1 VKRSIGAAILSAVLL
16 MPLILPQAAAE
27 TVRFRGASI
36 MPTPLQERLARERGQ
51 LVREVLGAEI
61 TGELYRPPGDG
72 PFPAVVSLH
81 GCAGR
86 SSPEAEEASGARYV
100 ERGYVL
106 LIVDSFGLRGIIG
119 RCLGEEGAAID
130 RTMDAYGAL
139 LYLAGSP
146 FIDSERIAV
155 IGFSQGA
162 GAALAAVALGGVE
175 TLFEHH
181 FRAAIPYYPWCG
193 FSTGAVSVPT
203 LILIGELDDWTP
215 AQSCR
220 EMMARRSGGKRVIA
234 AGSLPRC
241 ISCLQCAAW
250 KAGNVLRPP

>member
-1 VKRSIGAAILSAVLL
+1 MGLAVVRALAVTIALL
-16 MPLILPQAAAE
+16 AVTQAAAAAPE
-27 TVRFRGASI
+27 LVEIPEGSI
-36 MPTPLQERLARERGQ
+36 RLKSY
-51 LVREVLGAEI
+51 
-61 TGELYRPPGDG
+61 LYRPAGDG

-106 LIVDSFGLRGIIG
+106 LIVDSFGPRGIID

-181 FRAAIPYYPWCG
+181 F
-193 FSTGAVSVPT
+193 
-203 LILIGELDDWTP
+203 
-215 AQSCR
+215 
-220 EMMARRSGGKRVIA
+220 
-234 AGSLPRC
+234 
-241 ISCLQCAAW
+241 
-250 KAGNVLRPP
+250 